1 MQRAIVMYFMIC
13 SFLILLPQSSGSN
26 TRGRGF
32 VSFPVAM
39 IWRQTDRARAL
50 PAAREPAPRELTALE
65 LVTRVRNTEA
75 IESIIATH
83 AIKYLIPFLYR

>member
-1 MQRAIVMYFMIC
+1 MSAGV
-13 SFLILLPQSSGSN
+13 LLFCLSENEVLSVQY
-26 TRGRGF
+26 
-32 VSFPVAM
+32 

-50 PAAREPAPRELTALE
+50 PAAREPAARELTAIE

-83 AIKYLIPFLYR
+83 AIKYLIPFLDR